1 MTQCVC
7 SVEASSKFPEF
18 STFKIIKTESHLLN
32 NPWWA
37 WWVYVFSHFLSVA
50 PSSSPSSSCRLIP
63 FPFTCYI
70 CSTIVVCRDVIFLT
84 FNYSLNT
91 VSRWL
96 KKAHL
101 YPIVLFAVM
110 ITMHIFPPHTER
122 VGPFNIFNIHLNS
135 SWIRMKRKNFHEH
148 ILEWCFCSSSS
159 SSHLVVD
166 GKQIFFLFLSI
177 SLLPHS
183 SHFSTASARRV
194 CTEWT
199 PKKKTER
206 VCYDDFL
213 FPMHV
218 HEQFSAA
225 AHLCS
230 SIV

>member
-1 MTQCVC
+1 M
-7 SVEASSKFPEF
+7 
-18 STFKIIKTESHLLN
+18 
-32 NPWWA
+32 
-37 WWVYVFSHFLSVA
+37 FSHFLSVA

-63 FPFTCYI
+63 FPFTCYK

-122 VGPFNIFNIHLNS
+122 VGPFNIYIHLNS
-135 SWIRMKRKNFHEH
+135 SWIRMKRKNSHEH

-199 PKKKTER
+199 PKKKRKESAMMIFFFLCMFMNNSVLLLISAHPLCKLSEICWILSSADFFR
-206 VCYDDFL
+206 VWWCDQ
-213 FPMHV
+213 V
-218 HEQFSAA
+218 Q
-225 AHLCS
+225 CS
-230 SIV
+230 DLRRCVEWV